1 MQNATSTVLSQ
12 ALGQGGSL
20 NEALKSAL
28 YNSFAAAG
36 FNFVGDIGQ
45 EYSLKPGDPSMVTMH
60 ALMGG
65 LAAQVSGGD
74 FATGAAAAGA
84 NEALVAKLDQAFKSL
99 SPENRE
105 AMVTMGSQLVGVLA
119 AAVRDPD
126 VTGKALESAAW
137 VAKNSTQY
145 NFLNHQDVADLD
157 NALQKCKSQGNCR
170 QVEEE
175 FKARSDE
182 NRRRLNG
189 CVAVGNC
196 AEIRAEIDA
205 GSTALNELVARQE
218 TANPGGSDSDI
229 AYGFLMGRNVVDWTT
244 AGQLHLEQTANLW
257 WNGNPQWQKEVGAY
271 LDQTGFNPFGIGV
284 PAMGGAAGKVTAKAL
299 MNALKAGELPKGEVA
314 PGKANLPTIGALA
327 DAEAGMPYTHPVK
340 LAAKATGTA
349 GKIKIEA
356 GAIPDAN
363 EVRAGQGL
371 SGLGYDVTHQTT
383 ASAKGIQGQRT
394 ADLHVDGL
402 GSIDVYTPKNLDPT
416 KIVRAIEKK
425 SNQAGGVLVQADLPS
440 TDMSSIAA
448 RMWGRL
454 TRRV

>member
-1 MQNATSTVLSQ
+1 GVGRFAANQAMQNATSTVLSQ

-119 AAVRDPD
+119 TAVRDPD
-126 VTGKALESAAW
+126 ATGKALESAAW

-189 CVAVGNC
+189 CVAAGNC

-284 PAMGGAAGKVTAKAL
+284 PAMGGAAGKVSAKAL

-327 DAEAGMPYTHPVK
+327 DAEAG
-340 LAAKATGTA
+340 
-349 GKIKIEA
+349 
-356 GAIPDAN
+356 
-363 EVRAGQGL
+363 
-371 SGLGYDVTHQTT
+371 
-383 ASAKGIQGQRT
+383 
-394 ADLHVDGL
+394 
-402 GSIDVYTPKNLDPT
+402 
-416 KIVRAIEKK
+416 
-425 SNQAGGVLVQADLPS
+425 
-440 TDMSSIAA
+440 
-448 RMWGRL
+448 
-454 TRRV
+454 